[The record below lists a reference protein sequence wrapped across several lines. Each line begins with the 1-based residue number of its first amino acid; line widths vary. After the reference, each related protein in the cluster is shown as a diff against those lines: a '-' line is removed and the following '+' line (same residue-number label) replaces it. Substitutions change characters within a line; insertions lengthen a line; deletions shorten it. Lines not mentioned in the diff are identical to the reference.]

1 VSIDQGA
8 YAAVTGAISFLRT
21 ESSKHYYTL
30 AFNAADRPSAEGV
43 ARYKLDDGTYT
54 RYFNL
59 RVAGASTDAEGIRS
73 AIGMAAAD
81 LDDQLD
87 AIAAAGPAS
96 DAVVVARLPIG
107 ATAGWPQ
114 QLIIND
120 AYLQATETAPKLF
133 VKDIDDNI
141 LTALG
146 DKNFSDGDFVATLRL
161 SPLTTT
167 TRLLDEP
174 PAIIEVTSDDATPLI
189 YDDSTPGAEFFWLQI
204 PGTKTATASVRT
216 TYSAQFIMNW
226 GGGTTYESTI
236 NLGDVTFI
244 HKNATPA

>member
-73 AIGMAAAD
+73 AIGMDAAD

-87 AIAAAGPAS
+87 AIASAAGDATLAKQEEILSDIAGLTGVALSAATWTAGSITGFPATLVVGDS
-96 DAVVVARLPIG
+96 YVGDVGRALRIYYRDSEGSPIATIGSKAMTDADFAATLVISQDNQSARVKGTCTWVDPEDASEDYLQVEFPHSETRRASAGTATLQLKFTWDGGIEVEVARQSLV
-107 ATAGWPQ
+107 W
-114 QLIIND
+114 
-120 AYLQATETAPKLF
+120 
-133 VKDIDDNI
+133 
-141 LTALG
+141 
-146 DKNFSDGDFVATLRL
+146 
-161 SPLTTT
+161 
-167 TRLLDEP
+167 
-174 PAIIEVTSDDATPLI
+174 TPN
-189 YDDSTPGAEFFWLQI
+189 
-204 PGTKTATASVRT
+204 V
-216 TYSAQFIMNW
+216 
-226 GGGTTYESTI
+226 
-236 NLGDVTFI
+236 
-244 HKNATPA
+244 